1 MSAEKHLVV
10 LSRRDML
17 LAGAG
22 LVTFL
27 GVAACKSKPKEL
39 SCVDTAGL
47 SPADTTTRT
56 SLKYEDKSTQAG
68 KSCSGCQQFE
78 PAGEGQCG
86 KCKVVK
92 GPINPGGYCTAFV
105 AKTT

>member
-1 MSAEKHLVV
+1 MASNKHLLV

-17 LAGAG
+17 LTGAG
-22 LVTFL
+22 LVTL
-27 GVAACKSKPKEL
+27 AGIAACKSTPKEL
-39 SCVDTAGL
+39 ACTDTAGL
-47 SPADTTTRT
+47 APADAQTRT
-56 SLKYEDKSTQAG
+56 TLQYADKSTQVG
-68 KSCSGCQQFE
+68 KSCSNCQQFE

-105 AKTT
+105 VKT